1 MPTFRYLC
9 AALMLV
15 LLAGCAST
23 SQTSSTGSGLR
34 VPDLDRGRTSL
45 GLNNPNN
52 VWDRL
57 RQGFAMPDLDN
68 AIVRDRESW
77 YTRNPASIQR
87 LIGSSDKYI
96 YHVIEALESRNMPTE
111 IALLPYVESS
121 FNPLAVSSAK
131 AAGMWQFMPATGRQY
146 ELHQNLFLDNRRDV
160 VQSTRAALDY
170 LQRLYNMFG
179 DWHLALAAY
188 NWGEGNVQRAIRRN
202 QAAGRGTSYSELTM
216 PQETRQYVPKLQA
229 LKNIV
234 RNPATFNTAL
244 PNIANHPY
252 FDQVRITRDMDASI
266 VARMAGISLD
276 DFRALNPSLN
286 RPLVIASLTP
296 TLLLPWQSAPRFRQN
311 LANARDEQLASWTV
325 WTVPADM
332 SVAEVARQHGADE
345 EELRSINRIP
355 SRMRVRSGST
365 LLVPRQDHHAD
376 EISPL
381 VARSGSISF
390 LPEVALQT
398 TSLKAEVG
406 DTIASFAERF
416 GLPVSSVA
424 SWNNASP
431 NTRLGAGQEVTVQL
445 PRQQASQLLRQQ
457 QQAEAAAERRAREA
471 EERAAERRAREAEER
486 AAAERRTRQAE
497 ERAAAERRTRAAEP
511 QARAV
516 RNQPAAE
523 PAAARNNRRTATPA
537 TDTRA
542 AEPRAT
548 RNAKPEAAT
557 TPAKRNT
564 RTAATSDSR
573 QRANSKSE
581 EAASAKGKRTS
592 RQEDAAPAKGQRAVK
607 AEDSS
612 ANKRASTGKAA
623 AGKTDSK
630 ADATDNKANSRTSAR
645 STKAE
650 PAKRNTGKAAR
661 ATDPAEDKPTRA
673 KPAADRKAAADKPA
687 TEKKPAE
694 KKQPADKKAA
704 DKKPANDKKTTAK
717 SR

>member
-1 MPTFRYLC
+1 
-9 AALMLV
+9 MLV

-68 AIVRDRESW
+68 ATVRDRESW

-398 TSLKAEVG
+398 TSLKAEAG

-471 EERAAERRAREAEER
+471 EERSEAAAERRAREVEEQR
-486 AAAERRTRQAE
+486 AAAERRARDAE

-523 PAAARNNRRTATPA
+523 PATARSSNRRTATPA

-542 AEPRAT
+542 AGSTRAA

-573 QRANSKSE
+573 QRADSKAE
-581 EAASAKGKRTS
+581 ETAPARGKRTS
-592 RQEDAAPAKGQRAVK
+592 RQEETAPAKSQRAVK
-607 AEDSS
+607 AEDRST
-612 ANKRASTGKAA
+612 NKLASTGKAA
-623 AGKTDSK
+623 ASKTDTK
-630 ADATDNKANSRTSAR
+630 ADATDSKASSRTSAR
-645 STKAE
+645 SARAEAE

-661 ATDPAEDKPTRA
+661 ATDTADDKPTRA
-673 KPAADRKAAADKPA
+673 KPAADRKAAADKPV
-687 TEKKPAE
+687 TEKKPA
-694 KKQPADKKAA
+694 DKRTA
-704 DKKPANDKKTTAK
+704 DKKPAADKKTTAR

>member
-68 AIVRDRESW
+68 ATVRDRESW

-511 QARAV
+511 QARA
-516 RNQPAAE
+516 
-523 PAAARNNRRTATPA
+523 
-537 TDTRA
+537 
-542 AEPRAT
+542 T

-581 EAASAKGKRTS
+581 ETASAKGKRTS

-612 ANKRASTGKAA
+612 ANKHASTGKAA

>member
-68 AIVRDRESW
+68 ATVRDRESW

-398 TSLKAEVG
+398 TSLKAEVD

-516 RNQPAAE
+516 RN
-523 PAAARNNRRTATPA
+523 
-537 TDTRA
+537 
-542 AEPRAT
+542 
-548 RNAKPEAAT
+548 AKPEAAT

-581 EAASAKGKRTS
+581 ETASAKGKRTS

-607 AEDSS
+607 VEDSS

>member
-68 AIVRDRESW
+68 ATVRDRESW

-511 QARAV
+511 QARA
-516 RNQPAAE
+516 
-523 PAAARNNRRTATPA
+523 
-537 TDTRA
+537 
-542 AEPRAT
+542 T

-581 EAASAKGKRTS
+581 ETASAKGKRTS

-607 AEDSS
+607 VEDSS

>member
-1 MPTFRYLC
+1 
-9 AALMLV
+9 
-15 LLAGCAST
+15 
-23 SQTSSTGSGLR
+23 
-34 VPDLDRGRTSL
+34 
-45 GLNNPNN
+45 
-52 VWDRL
+52 
-57 RQGFAMPDLDN
+57 
-68 AIVRDRESW
+68 
-77 YTRNPASIQR
+77 
-87 LIGSSDKYI
+87 
-96 YHVIEALESRNMPTE
+96 
-111 IALLPYVESS
+111 
-121 FNPLAVSSAK
+121 
-131 AAGMWQFMPATGRQY
+131 
-146 ELHQNLFLDNRRDV
+146 
-160 VQSTRAALDY
+160 
-170 LQRLYNMFG
+170 
-179 DWHLALAAY
+179 
-188 NWGEGNVQRAIRRN
+188 
-202 QAAGRGTSYSELTM
+202 M

-398 TSLKAEVG
+398 TSLKAEAG

-431 NTRLGAGQEVTVQL
+431 GTRLSAGQEVTVQL
-445 PRQQASQLLRQQ
+445 PRQQASQLRQQ
-457 QQAEAAAERRAREA
+457 QQAQAAIERRAREA
-471 EERAAERRAREAEER
+471 EEQRA
-486 AAAERRTRQAE
+486 AAAERSARASEQQ
-497 ERAAAERRTRAAEP
+497 ERAARSQPQTDTASTSSRRAA
-511 QARAV
+511 
-516 RNQPAAE
+516 PAAE
-523 PAAARNNRRTATPA
+523 TRASRATPPAART
-537 TDTRA
+537 
-542 AEPRAT
+542 
-548 RNAKPEAAT
+548 EAAT
-557 TPAKRNT
+557 STRAKAADDNRKRSSQTETAAPVRGKRN
-564 RTAATSDSR
+564 SR
-573 QRANSKSE
+573 QE
-581 EAASAKGKRTS
+581 EAA
-592 RQEDAAPAKGQRAVK
+592 PARGQRAAR

-612 ANKRASTGKAA
+612 ADKRAGAGKAA
-623 AGKTDSK
+623 
-630 ADATDNKANSRTSAR
+630 SRTSSKAESADSKSGNR
-645 STKAE
+645 SNTRSAKPEAE
-650 PAKRNTGKAAR
+650 PAKRTPTTGKPAR
-661 ATDPAEDKPTRA
+661 AAET
-673 KPAADRKAAADKPA
+673 ADTQPVRGKQAADK
-687 TEKKPAE
+687 KPADN
-694 KKQPADKKAA
+694 KAADSKPSGKTPAAGKQPADKKSA
-704 DKKPANDKKTTAK
+704 DKKPATDKKAAAK

>member
-68 AIVRDRESW
+68 ATVRDRESW

-398 TSLKAEVG
+398 TSLKAEAG

-511 QARAV
+511 QARA
-516 RNQPAAE
+516 
-523 PAAARNNRRTATPA
+523 
-537 TDTRA
+537 
-542 AEPRAT
+542 T

-581 EAASAKGKRTS
+581 ETASAKGKRTS

-607 AEDSS
+607 VEDSS

>member
-23 SQTSSTGSGLR
+23 SQTSSTGTGLR

-68 AIVRDRESW
+68 ATVRDREAW
-77 YTRNPASIQR
+77 YTRNPSSIQR

-131 AAGMWQFMPATGRQY
+131 AAGMWQFMPATGKQY

-188 NWGEGNVQRAIRRN
+188 NWGEGNVQKAIRRN
-202 QAAGRGTSYSELTM
+202 QAAGRGTSFSELTM
-216 PQETRQYVPKLQA
+216 PQETRMYVPKLQA

-252 FDQVRITRDMDASI
+252 FDQVRITRDMDTST
-266 VARMAGISLD
+266 VARLAGISLE

-311 LANARDEQLASWTV
+311 LANARDQQLASWTL
-325 WTVPADM
+325 WTAPADM
-332 SVAEVARQHGADE
+332 SVTEVARQHDADE
-345 EELRSINRIP
+345 DELRSINSIP
-355 SRMRVRSGST
+355 SRMRVRRGST
-365 LLVPRQDHHAD
+365 LLVPRHDQHAD
-376 EISPL
+376 EIAPH
-381 VARSGSISF
+381 VARSGNISF
-390 LPEVALQT
+390 VPEVVLQT
-398 TSLKAEVG
+398 TTLKAEAG

-416 GLPVSSVA
+416 GLPASSVA

-431 NTRLGAGQEVTVQL
+431 GTRLSAGQEVTVQL
-445 PRQQASQLLRQQ
+445 PRQQASQLRQQ
-457 QQAEAAAERRAREA
+457 QQAQAAIERRAREA
-471 EERAAERRAREAEER
+471 EEQRA
-486 AAAERRTRQAE
+486 AAAERSARASEQQ
-497 ERAAAERRTRAAEP
+497 ERAARSQPQTDTASTSSRRAA
-511 QARAV
+511 
-516 RNQPAAE
+516 PAAE
-523 PAAARNNRRTATPA
+523 TRASRATPPAART
-537 TDTRA
+537 
-542 AEPRAT
+542 
-548 RNAKPEAAT
+548 EAAT
-557 TPAKRNT
+557 STRAKAADDNRKRSSQTETAAPVRGKRN
-564 RTAATSDSR
+564 SR
-573 QRANSKSE
+573 QE
-581 EAASAKGKRTS
+581 EAA
-592 RQEDAAPAKGQRAVK
+592 PARGQRAAR

-612 ANKRASTGKAA
+612 ADKRAGTGKAA
-623 AGKTDSK
+623 SRTSSKAESADSK
-630 ADATDNKANSRTSAR
+630 SGNRSNTRSAKAEAESAKRTPTTGKPARAAETADTQPARGKQAADKKPADNKAADSKPS
-645 STKAE
+645 
-650 PAKRNTGKAAR
+650 GK
-661 ATDPAEDKPTRA
+661 T
-673 KPAADRKAAADKPA
+673 PAAG
-687 TEKKPAE
+687 
-694 KKQPADKKAA
+694 KQPADKKSA
-704 DKKPANDKKTTAK
+704 DKKPATDKKAAAK

>member
-68 AIVRDRESW
+68 ATVRDRESW

-431 NTRLGAGQEVTVQL
+431 STRLGAGQEVTVQL

-511 QARAV
+511 QARA
-516 RNQPAAE
+516 
-523 PAAARNNRRTATPA
+523 
-537 TDTRA
+537 
-542 AEPRAT
+542 T

-581 EAASAKGKRTS
+581 ETASAKGKRTS